1 MYCNKI
7 FTQKYKYD
15 RMGQNKTI
23 KAAYDRCTRQCC
35 FFLRNE
41 VKLMGIK
48 INGCS
53 VSPRE
58 LDILHI
64 LWAAGTPLLAS
75 EIMESNDELRLA
87 TVHTTLTR
95 MLKKT

>member
-1 MYCNKI
+1 
-7 FTQKYKYD
+7 
-15 RMGQNKTI
+15 
-23 KAAYDRCTRQCC
+23 
-35 FFLRNE
+35 
-41 VKLMGIK
+41 MGIK

-95 MLKKT
+95 MLKKNLQRKKNFLQKILPHFSVSICSF